1 MIFYSQRSCQMSK
14 LIKPSEY
21 ARQCGVSRQAIYAK
35 IKKGLLKSKKVDG
48 QIFIELD
55 NSVKLDSTSQPT
67 ETSMQYSSKDLIGA
81 KDETIK
87 ILKETISNLKETN
100 NLIVGTLKNEVDLL
114 KDAFIEM
121 QQLYRTQIEHLKV
134 KEAPRIAHNKSP
146 LEENNFI
153 ELKELIEGFNLNKN
167 QRKKFKRA
175 AKKLL
180 ESGDFRF
187 IEIEEEIFV
196 LKDADY
202 SDFLEALGVERRD

>member
-1 MIFYSQRSCQMSK
+1 MSK

-21 ARQCGVSRQAIYAK
+21 AKQCGISRQAVYVK

-55 NSVKLDSTSQPT
+55 DSVDISQNQRQAT
-67 ETSMQYSSKDLIGA
+67 LKAEDAQKDLIGA

-87 ILKETISNLKETN
+87 ILKETISDLKETN
-100 NLIVGTLKNEVDLL
+100 NLIVGTLKGEVDLL
-114 KDAFIEM
+114 KSAFGEM
-121 QQLYRTQIEHLKV
+121 QQLYRTQIEHLKI
-134 KEAPRIAHNKSP
+134 EAPMQVEHKKDP

-153 ELKELIEGFNLNKN
+153 ELKDLARDLELNKTE
-167 QRKKFKRA
+167 RKKFKRA
-175 AKKLL
+175 AKELK

-187 IEIEEEIFV
+187 IEIDDEIYA

-202 SDFLEALGVERRD
+202 SDFIEALKLLRK

>member
-1 MIFYSQRSCQMSK
+1 MSK

-21 ARQCGVSRQAIYAK
+21 AKQCGISRQAVYVK

-55 NSVKLDSTSQPT
+55 DSVDISQNQRQAALKA
-67 ETSMQYSSKDLIGA
+67 EDAQKDLIGA

-87 ILKETISNLKETN
+87 ILKETISDLKETN
-100 NLIVGTLKNEVDLL
+100 NLIVGTLKGEVDLL
-114 KDAFIEM
+114 KSAFGEM
-121 QQLYRTQIEHLKV
+121 QQLYRTQIEHLKI
-134 KEAPRIAHNKSP
+134 EAPMQVEHKIDP

-153 ELKELIEGFNLNKN
+153 ELKDLARDLELNKTE
-167 QRKKFKRA
+167 RKKFKRA
-175 AKKLL
+175 AKELK

-187 IEIEEEIFV
+187 IEIDDEIYA

-202 SDFLEALGVERRD
+202 SDFIEALKLLRK